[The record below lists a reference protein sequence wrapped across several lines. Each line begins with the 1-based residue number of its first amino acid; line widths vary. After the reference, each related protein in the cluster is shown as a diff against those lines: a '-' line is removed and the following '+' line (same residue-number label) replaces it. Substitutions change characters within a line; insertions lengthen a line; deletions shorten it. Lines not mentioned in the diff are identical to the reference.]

1 MVVRTLLDPKI
12 DFVFKKIFGAE
23 NNKLVLIDF
32 LNSAINDE
40 DKIVDVELKNTDIEK
55 EFLDSKFSRLDIKAI
70 TDKKEHVNIEI
81 QVKNEYN
88 MIQRSLYYWSRM
100 YSEQIGNGEN
110 YNKLQRTI
118 CINILG
124 FKYLDNEEYHNVYRL
139 KEVDRNEE
147 LTDLMEL
154 HFIELPKFEETEDCD
169 ENDALAKWIEFLKEP
184 ESNIVRKLE
193 LEDKAIKKAK
203 EELYKLSMDSK
214 ERERYRIR
222 EKTMMDEISALENAE
237 KKGIE
242 QGREEGEKR
251 KSVEIAL
258 NALKAGLDLSTVSN
272 LTGLSISEI
281 ENLLDISE

>member
-23 NNKLVLIDF
+23 NNKFVLIDF
-32 LNSAINDE
+32 LNSAINDK

-124 FKYLDNEEYHNVYRL
+124 FKYLDNDEYHNVYRL

-154 HFIELPKFEETEDCD
+154 HFIELPKFEESEDFD

-193 LEDKAIKKAK
+193 LEDKAI
-203 EELYKLSMDSK
+203 
-214 ERERYRIR
+214 
-222 EKTMMDEISALENAE
+222 
-237 KKGIE
+237 
-242 QGREEGEKR
+242 
-251 KSVEIAL
+251 
-258 NALKAGLDLSTVSN
+258 
-272 LTGLSISEI
+272 
-281 ENLLDISE
+281 

>member
-1 MVVRTLLDPKI
+1 
-12 DFVFKKIFGAE
+12 
-23 NNKLVLIDF
+23 
-32 LNSAINDE
+32 
-40 DKIVDVELKNTDIEK
+40 
-55 EFLDSKFSRLDIKAI
+55 
-70 TDKKEHVNIEI
+70 
-81 QVKNEYN
+81 
-88 MIQRSLYYWSRM
+88 M

-154 HFIELPKFEETEDCD
+154 HFIELPKFEETEDFD

-237 KKGIE
+237 QKGIEQGIEKGLE
-242 QGREEGEKR
+242 QGREEGARQEKIG
-251 KSVEIAL
+251 IAL
-258 NALKAGLDLSTVSN
+258 NALKTGLDLNTIST
-272 LTGLSISEI
+272 LTGLSIDEI
-281 ENLLDISE
+281 EKLK